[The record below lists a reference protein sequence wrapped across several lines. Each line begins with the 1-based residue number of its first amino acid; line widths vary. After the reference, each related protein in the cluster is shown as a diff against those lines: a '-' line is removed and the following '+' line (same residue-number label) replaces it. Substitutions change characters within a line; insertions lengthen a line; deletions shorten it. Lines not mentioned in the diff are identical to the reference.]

1 MRVEAAVVEVEEN
14 LHEVT
19 ETETSEFERFVEDTS
34 GVAVVRVMISLL
46 IAIVIGLGVVY
57 PVMKDVIAQT
67 NATGTEAMMLS
78 MITTLFVAAM
88 LYTVI
93 SVFF

>member
-1 MRVEAAVVEVEEN
+1 MEAVAERRAYEEVE
-14 LHEVT
+14 
-19 ETETSEFERFVEDTS
+19 ETETSAFERFVEDEA

-67 NATGTEAMMLS
+67 NATGTEALILS
-78 MITTLFVAAM
+78 FISTIFIAGIM
-88 LYTVI
+88 YTVI